1 MHKLVLVLEDRF
13 LARTLICPLPHSC
26 CLLAKSAHSVLKTVD
41 ESMDYGDRLPGFKSQ
56 LYLTTECELSALM
69 GGQGGAV
76 TVLCKGTGA
85 PSSQDGSEDSIYTC
99 V

>member
-1 MHKLVLVLEDRF
+1 
-13 LARTLICPLPHSC
+13 
-26 CLLAKSAHSVLKTVD
+26 
-41 ESMDYGDRLPGFKSQ
+41 MDYGDRLPGFKSQ